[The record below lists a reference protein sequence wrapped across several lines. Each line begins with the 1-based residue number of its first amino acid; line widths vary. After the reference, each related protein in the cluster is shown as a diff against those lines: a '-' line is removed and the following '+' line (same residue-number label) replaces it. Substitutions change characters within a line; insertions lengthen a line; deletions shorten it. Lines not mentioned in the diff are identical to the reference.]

1 MKQYGGI
8 SNKQCLTKEAKQ
20 KRAHTVRS
28 TVINE
33 KNTGI

>member
-1 MKQYGGI
+1 MQQYGGI

-20 KRAHTVRS
+20 QRVHTVRS
-28 TVINE
+28 AVINE